1 MGERKKQAHFFWRYQ
16 PESDTLDAVL
26 LAYLKNNMVMR
37 TTDMMLHS
45 LRAFWLPLA
54 CLKHPDLSEAD
65 KKQMARDAVYAL
77 MRQADYLCS
86 SFGLER
92 VTPPNSYVVSPGSIS
107 PVFMGK
113 NLGQGA
119 EFSPSPPLKLKEETR
134 ENSLLVS
141 ELERAT
147 GEGDWDDNGWKS

>member
-1 MGERKKQAHFFWRYQ
+1 MAERIKQAHFCWRYQ
-16 PESDTLDAVL
+16 PESHTLDAVL
-26 LAYLKNNMVMR
+26 LAYLKNNVVMR

-54 CLKHPDLSEAD
+54 CLKHPDLSETD

-86 SFGLER
+86 TFGLER
-92 VTPPNSYVVSPGSIS
+92 VTPPNSLVSPSSIP
-107 PVFMGK
+107 PVFRGT
-113 NLGQGA
+113 NSGQGA
-119 EFSPSPPLKLKEETR
+119 ESSSLPSKKLKEETR

-147 GEGDWDDNGWKS
+147 GDGDWDDNGWKS